1 MYICNY
7 CKRNFKEK
15 FEICPACGGKSFSEK
30 AYLGEVII
38 KTPPEGGYTV
48 SNKTFKTRLKH
59 IKNVTLVWIIIS
71 IVFCVFLAPFVL
83 STIIFSLFSIQE
95 NQSFFNLDVAFLII
109 PSLIPIALFASA
121 IIYNIRSKQKIKQD
135 KEKIKYLA
143 NHGILVKCLPYEL
156 VSDGSHIMGNPL
168 YFFIKVTYENSNGV
182 KIPLLS
188 EKKYDAKEEKK
199 DTVDLLIDPNN
210 YSNYYIDYEI
220 Y

>member
-15 FEICPACGGKSFSEK
+15 HEICPGCGGKTFHEK
-30 AYLGEVII
+30 AYLGEIII

-48 SNKTFKTRLKH
+48 SNKTFKTKRKH
-59 IKNVTLVWIIIS
+59 VRNVTLIWIIIAA
-71 IVFCVFLAPFVL
+71 IVTVFLAPMGLLYTF
-83 STIIFSLFSIQE
+83 FSILSHE
-95 NQSFFNLDVAFLII
+95 FVFDIDMLFLSI
-109 PSLIPIALFASA
+109 PSLIPIIIVIGA
-121 IIYNIRSKQKIKQD
+121 IIYNIRAKKKIKKE

-143 NHGILVKCLPYEL
+143 NNGYLVKNLPYEL
-156 VSDGSHIMGNPL
+156 VGDGS
-168 YFFIKVTYENSNGV
+168 YFYGKPIHLLIKVTYENANGV

-188 EKKYDAKEEKK
+188 DIKYDAMEGNKK
-199 DTVDLLIDPNN
+199 TVDLLIDPNN